1 MSDDFLAGGE
11 SLPAVKLTN
20 VGDKVTGVI
29 KQTRKLEDRDLNG
42 ELRTWPNGDVK
53 HVFVFDLDTTD
64 GAQALWVRG
73 QMVSA
78 IREAAREAKVSNLVG
93 CTLDVQHHAL
103 GEAKQKGY
111 NAPKLYRARITPAST
126 VDNDWI

>member
-11 SLPAVKLTN
+11 SLPAVKLAN
-20 VGDKVTGVI
+20 IGDKISGVI
-29 KQTRKLEDRDLNG
+29 RQTRKLEDRDLDG
-42 ELRTWPNGDVK
+42 EMRTWPNGDPK
-53 HVFVFDLDTTD
+53 HVFVFDIETSN

-78 IREAAREAKVSNLVG
+78 IREAAKTANVTNLVG
-93 CTLDVQHHAL
+93 CTIEVQHHAL

-111 NAPKLYRARITPAST
+111 NAPKLYRARITPAAT
-126 VDNDWI
+126 ADNDWI

>member
-1 MSDDFLAGGE
+1 MDEFLTGGE

-20 VGDKVTGVI
+20 IGDKVTGVI

-42 ELRTWPNGDVK
+42 DLRTWPNGDPK
-53 HVFVFDLDTTD
+53 HVFVFDLETAD

-78 IREAAREAKVSNLVG
+78 IKEAAREAKVTNLVG
-93 CTLDVQHHAL
+93 ATLDLQHHAL
-103 GEAKQKGY
+103 GEIKQKGY
-111 NAPKLYRARITPAST
+111 NAPKLYRARITPNST
-126 VDNDWI
+126 VDTDWI